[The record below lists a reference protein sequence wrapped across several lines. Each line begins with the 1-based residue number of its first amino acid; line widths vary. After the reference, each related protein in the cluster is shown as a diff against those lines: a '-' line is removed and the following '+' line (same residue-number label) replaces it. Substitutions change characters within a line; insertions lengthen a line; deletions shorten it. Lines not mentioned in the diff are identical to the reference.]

1 MAHGVLDVWPFEGES
16 VATTRL
22 SMRKIRDIVQ
32 LHHAAA
38 LSNRAIARAITVSA
52 SMVGDC
58 LA

>member
-1 MAHGVLDVWPFEGES
+1 MAHSVLDVWPFEGGS
-16 VATTRL
+16 AAATRL

-38 LSNRAIARAITVSA
+38 LRNRAIARAITVSA